1 MKQQL
6 ILGVVMSAMTVSAHA
21 YQNASAQNFS
31 AEVLLG
37 VANQDTDFGGGDR
50 ASGSS
55 TSFGVRGA
63 YTFNPNVAVELS
75 YQYYG
80 SYDDSWQ
87 DQFGWVDETFTS
99 SALMGG
105 LKVSL
110 PLSAG
115 YSVVGR
121 LGAAYWDFELEE
133 TDAGF
138 PDDVFVFD
146 DRDLGVYYGIGLQL
160 DITQALFISVEYT
173 GVPMTASLGGYTVKH
188 RTDNLSA
195 SLGFRF

>member
-6 ILGVVMSAMTVSAHA
+6 ILGVVISAMPIPPHA
-21 YQNASAQNFS
+21 YQSASAQNFS

-37 VANQDTDFGGGDR
+37 VAHQDTDFGGGDR

-87 DQFGWVDETFTS
+87 DQFGWVDEAFTS
-99 SALMGG
+99 SSLMCGVEG
-105 LKVSL
+105 SL
-110 PLSAG
+110 PWSSA
-115 YSVVGR
+115 YPVG
-121 LGAAYWDFELEE
+121 GS
-133 TDAGF
+133 
-138 PDDVFVFD
+138 
-146 DRDLGVYYGIGLQL
+146 L
-160 DITQALFISVEYT
+160 D
-173 GVPMTASLGGYTVKH
+173 TA
-188 RTDNLSA
+188 
-195 SLGFRF
+195 

>member
-6 ILGVVMSAMTVSAHA
+6 ILGVVMSAMTISAHA

-55 TSFGVRGA
+55 TSFGIRGA
-63 YTFNPNVAVELS
+63 YTFNPNVAAELS

-87 DQFGWVDETFTS
+87 DEFGWRSEEHTS
-99 SALMGG
+99 ELQSRGHL
-105 LKVSL
+105 VC
-110 PLSAG
+110 
-115 YSVVGR
+115 R
-121 LGAAYWDFELEE
+121 LLLDKKRKRQDTACTLLC
-133 TDAGF
+133 
-138 PDDVFVFD
+138 
-146 DRDLGVYYGIGLQL
+146 RD
-160 DITQALFISVEYT
+160 T
-173 GVPMTASLGGYTVKH
+173 G
-188 RTDNLSA
+188 
-195 SLGFRF
+195 

>member
-6 ILGVVMSAMTVSAHA
+6 ILGVVMSAMTISAHA

-87 DQFGWVDETFTS
+87 DQLDRKSTRLNS
-99 SALMGG
+99 SHVAISYAVFC
-105 LKVSL
+105 LKKKKNK
-110 PLSAG
+110 
-115 YSVVGR
+115 
-121 LGAAYWDFELEE
+121 
-133 TDAGF
+133 
-138 PDDVFVFD
+138 
-146 DRDLGVYYGIGLQL
+146 Q
-160 DITQALFISVEYT
+160 YT
-173 GVPMTASLGGYTVKH
+173 
-188 RTDNLSA
+188 
-195 SLGFRF
+195 

>member
-6 ILGVVMSAMTVSAHA
+6 ILGVVMSAMTISAHA

-37 VANQDTDFGGGDR
+37 VANQDTEFGGGDR

-63 YTFNPNVAVELS
+63 YTFNPSVAVELS

-87 DQFGWVDETFTS
+87 DQVGRVDETSTS
-99 SALMGG
+99 SVVVGG
-105 LKVSL
+105 LR
-110 PLSAG
+110 A
-115 YSVVGR
+115 R
-121 LGAAYWDFELEE
+121 LAFKRGW
-133 TDAGF
+133 
-138 PDDVFVFD
+138 
-146 DRDLGVYYGIGLQL
+146 
-160 DITQALFISVEYT
+160 
-173 GVPMTASLGGYTVKH
+173 
-188 RTDNLSA
+188 
-195 SLGFRF
+195 